1 MGNYIPAILTN
12 HITAI
17 LTNHITAAGIRQKQ
31 PSHFPTVAMTPR
43 PPAIQALA
51 ALLLLTTVTSSPVDG
66 QPRIVNGNDATPHS
80 VPSIV
85 SLQSGKFGQK
95 KVHFCGGSLIAP
107 AWILTAAHCVDDKTS
122 VKKKYKAVLG
132 EHNLNTKSGK
142 EQKSRW
148 KKVIVHPNWKGR
160 WGGDD
165 HYNDDIALIEL
176 KKNLTLNQYV
186 QLANVSRDPDDD
198 LDKEDCLL
206 LGWGRADPKKVGAT
220 PIL

>member
-142 EQKSRW
+142 E
-148 KKVIVHPNWKGR
+148 
-160 WGGDD
+160 
-165 HYNDDIALIEL
+165 L